1 MKPIN
6 RQDHKHVCFYSSLL
20 TFNSIQMISTAFKP
34 NAQTLPAIIPAGLLK
49 LYTFV
54 TTYLISCKALRKT
67 LNSYQEQNRN
77 KPLSYFEQKT
87 IYTFKHAYKKSGNNV
102 VLNLNF

>member
-1 MKPIN
+1 MKPVI
-6 RQDHKHVCFYSSLL
+6 RQDHKHICFYSSLL
-20 TFNSIQMISTAFKP
+20 TSGRNRMIPSVFILPPITV
-34 NAQTLPAIIPAGLLK
+34 PAIIVGCLLK

-67 LNSYQEQNRN
+67 LNSYQEQNHN

-87 IYTFKHAYKKSGNNV
+87 VYTFKHAYKKSGNNV